1 VHTAYQGREA
11 EVGASVVWVY
21 NKLKGIELQTS
32 AELAESLGV
41 EGPMLFGQFVN
52 RLVADPREPRTLLTG
67 ARTGHLGPT
76 IFHSD
81 DGGRCW
87 TAQCRI
93 TGRRR
98 QCLRGSIARSNA
110 AIPMA
115 ADGIPA

>member
-1 VHTAYQGREA
+1 MKIF
-11 EVGASVVWVY
+11 VGYGY
-21 NKLKGIELQTS
+21 NPRDAWIEDLVFRPI
-32 AELAESLGV
+32 E
-41 EGPMLFGQFVN
+41 
-52 RLVADPREPRTLLTG
+52 LVADPREPRTLLAG

-81 DGGRCW
+81 DGGWRW